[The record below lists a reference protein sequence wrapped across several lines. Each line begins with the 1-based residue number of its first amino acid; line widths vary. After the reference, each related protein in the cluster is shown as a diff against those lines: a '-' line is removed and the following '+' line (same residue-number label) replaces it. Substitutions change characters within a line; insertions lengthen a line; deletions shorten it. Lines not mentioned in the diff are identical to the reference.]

1 MSTMPNCTLSKI
13 YLFVE
18 ACTLPSE
25 LGKGG
30 AERLH
35 VILERIVR
43 HTRRFEYAV
52 EGLLHR
58 IQQYGITRY
67 LIGHAGMVLSP
78 YCYCTGYIARR
89 ILVENIRGAE
99 AVQLF
104 VVEVFLL
111 LYRTPRGVDLTPGF
125 LHSCQFVDIIFGYTR
140 ERPEIFGFVC
150 GIGIKCV
157 LDISVR
163 SRKIGLGDPLVS
175 YIRSLRGCQG
185 KNAARTIYVTD
196 VGTEGR
202 RLAKSN

>member
-1 MSTMPNCTLSKI
+1 MSAYHYPVYGLSHLYGRQYSVLGDEGIPNVRYVYDAQLYIIKDI
-13 YLFVE
+13 FIRGGMHLAVRI
-18 ACTLPSE
+18 
-25 LGKGG
+25 GKGG

-104 VVEVFLL
+104 AVEVFLL

-150 GIGIKCV
+150 GIGIKYPFAP
-157 LDISVR
+157 VR
-163 SRKIGLGDPLVS
+163 
-175 YIRSLRGCQG
+175 
-185 KNAARTIYVTD
+185 
-196 VGTEGR
+196 
-202 RLAKSN
+202 